1 MGLYL
6 LGWLTTCSPAQ
17 RCQTQ
22 SWCSVD
28 DGQSPHRYRSSHR
41 LESVRRNGCQY
52 VEAET
57 RLEFPQDYA
66 QVGEGFDALRLRW
79 VGPHSDSQA
88 GRVGHSPVYQG

>member
-6 LGWLTTCSPAQ
+6 LGWLTACSPAQ

-22 SWCSVD
+22 GWRSVD
-28 DGQSPHRYRSSHR
+28 DCESLHRYHSAHR

-52 VEAET
+52 AEAET
-57 RLEFPQDYA
+57 RLRFPRVYA
-66 QVGEGFDALRLRW
+66 QVDEGPDALRLLW

-88 GRVGHSPVYQG
+88 GRVGHSSVYQG